1 MKKLVSLLLALCLL
15 ALPVLGM
22 AEASTEQQPTP
33 AVHRQDYDHSGVNTK
48 KPYTVL
54 MYLVGDRNQDMDTVL
69 AEINKI
75 LEAEYNTTLDIQFLS
90 WSDYQTLYP
99 LLLSGGEKVDL
110 IYTASWCYLYS
121 EAAKGSFYVMDE
133 EFIKKNMPMTYA
145 NQIAESW
152 GTVTIGEDI
161 QGVPCNMMVAQYK
174 FPGIRWDLAEKHGIT
189 EVPNSWEDWMNY
201 ALTIAE
207 KETPVSGIYALS
219 SAADNIEVWRTYY
232 EQFNAMPVYN
242 DDFLVAYPED
252 GVLPEAEEIKWA
264 MSTEWF
270 RSFAH
275 DMKKLADA
283 GAWSRSALTNTIAN
297 YQAFGNGTGASTFW
311 NGTIFN
317 YMRQVEK
324 TAEGIT
330 CVPCDLSPDARVFCE
345 EYNNS
350 VMAIAANSENPE
362 RAALVMDLLGYDY
375 ELNLLSLL
383 GVEGVHWTEAE
394 GGRYYSSDDASNGYQ
409 DCTNAL
415 GWWCKKDYKLGMVN
429 DQQQEAYNVV
439 LRSRMTSNPCV
450 TFVFD
455 ESPVK
460 PYVAAI
466 NNIRSE
472 YFGIL
477 TLGLVDDVDATL
489 AEMNQKL
496 EESGIQKVYEEF
508 YRQYNEWKAS
518 R

>member
-1 MKKLVSLLLALCLL
+1 MKKIVSLVLALCLL
-15 ALPVLGM
+15 AMPLLGL
-22 AEASTEQQPTP
+22 AETSEQQPTP
-33 AVHRQDYDHSGVNTK
+33 AVHRQDYDHSAVDTS

-54 MYLVGDRNQDMDTVL
+54 MYLVGDRNNDMDTVL
-69 AEINKI
+69 TEINKI

-90 WSDYQTLYP
+90 WSDYQTMYP
-99 LLLSGGEKVDL
+99 LILAGGEKVDL

-121 EAAKGSFYVMDE
+121 EAAKGSFYTMDMD
-133 EFIKKNMPMTYA
+133 FIEKYMPMTFK
-145 NQIAESW
+145 NQVAESW
-152 GTVTIGEDI
+152 DTVNIGEGI

-189 EVPNSWEDWMNY
+189 EVPDSWEDWMNY

-207 KETPVSGIYALS
+207 KETPESGIYALA
-219 SAADNIEVWRTYY
+219 SAGDNTEVWRTYY

-242 DDFLVAYPED
+242 DDFLVQYPED
-252 GVLPEAEEIKWA
+252 GVLPEAEEIVWA
-264 MSTEWF
+264 MSSDWF

-275 DMKKLADA
+275 DMKTLADA

-311 NGTIFN
+311 NGTIFS

-324 TAEGIT
+324 TADGIE
-330 CVPCDLSPDARVFCE
+330 CVPCDLSPDAHVFCE

-350 VMAIAANSENPE
+350 VMAIAANSEKPE

-375 ELNLLSLL
+375 ELNLLGLL
-383 GVEGVHWTEAE
+383 GVEGIHWTEAD
-394 GGRYYSSDDASNGYQ
+394 GGRYYSASDSSNGYQ
-409 DCTNAL
+409 ACSNAM
-415 GWWCKKDYKLGMVN
+415 GWWMKKDYKLGVAT
-429 DQQQEAYNVV
+429 DLQQEAYNVG
-439 LRSRMTSNPCV
+439 LRTRQTSNPCV

-455 ESPVK
+455 ETPVK
-460 PYVAAI
+460 HYMAAI
-466 NNIRSE
+466 NNLKNE
-472 YFGIL
+472 YFPLL

-489 AEMNQKL
+489 AEMNEKL
-496 EESGIQKVYEEF
+496 EASGIQKVYDEF
-508 YRQYNEWKAS
+508 YKQYNEWKAT